1 VADHDPAQ
9 VREAAPLPSLDAG
22 ADQALLNFAWAEQ
35 FVRGLETAGV
45 RDACICPGSR
55 SAPLV
60 LALDRSGIRIH
71 VAVDERAGAYF
82 ALGLAKASRRP
93 VAILTTSGTAAAN
106 LHPAVVEAFHS
117 RVPLLVLTADRPP
130 ELRETGA
137 AQTIDQ
143 IKLFGTAVRWFH
155 EVGTPS
161 PEPDSL
167 RYVAALAV
175 RAARECSRPP
185 AGPVH
190 LNFAFREPLVPA
202 PDAIPRR
209 TGERDAGPGA
219 PVSEEAPAS
228 STAPAPSDVARAARL
243 LRSRRH
249 GLLACGPDSD
259 GGGFPEAIARLA
271 AITGYP
277 ILADPASQVRYG
289 SHDRSRVCGAY
300 DAFLRSEAFARAQA
314 PEVVLQFGAALTSRA
329 YHLYV
334 ARHPNALH
342 LLVDEGGLWRDPSH
356 RATERFVAGAA
367 PFAAALAESLA
378 RGSDPL
384 PRWNE
389 AFARAERAATDA
401 VRAYRTDRRTLSEGP
416 LVADFL
422 ESAPE
427 GTIVYAGNS
436 MVIRDL
442 DGYANGSGRRVRVL
456 ANRGANGIDGIVS
469 SGLGASAAN
478 EGPVLVITGDLSF
491 HHDLNGLAAFRNAD
505 LAATIV
511 VMNND
516 GGGIFSFLP
525 IARHGAAFERYFG
538 TPHGL
543 EFSSAAALYGLPYLC
558 PESPEEARAR
568 VAESLSRRERLI
580 VEIRTNRDENRA
592 SHQDASSRAI
602 RAVEAT
608 LA

>member
-71 VAVDERAGAYF
+71 VALDERAGAYF

>member
-167 RYVAALAV
+167 RYVAGLAV

-300 DAFLRSEAFARAQA
+300 DTFLRSEAFARAQA

>member
-1 VADHDPAQ
+1 MADRDPSAI
-9 VREAAPLPSLDAG
+9 REAAPLVPGAG
-22 ADQALLNFAWAEQ
+22 AADTAMLNVLWSER
-35 FVRGLETAGV
+35 FVRGLENAGI
-45 RDACICPGSR
+45 RDACLCPGSR

-71 VAVDERAGAYF
+71 VALDERAGAYF

-106 LHPAVVEAFHS
+106 LHPAVVEAYHS

-130 ELRETGA
+130 ELRNTGA

-143 IKLFGTAVRWFH
+143 IQLFGTAVRWFH
-155 EVGTPS
+155 EVGTPAS
-161 PEPDSL
+161 EPDSM
-167 RYVAALAV
+167 RYVSALAL
-175 RAARECSRPP
+175 RAARECMGPP

-190 LNFAFREPLVPA
+190 LNFAFREPLVPE
-202 PDAIPRR
+202 PDAIATR
-209 TGERDAGPGA
+209 AGADSADPGVPNLEEHA
-219 PVSEEAPAS
+219 PIAV
-228 STAPAPSDVARAARL
+228 TPAPSDVARAARL

-249 GLLACGPDSD
+249 GLLVCGPESD
-259 GGGFPEAIARLA
+259 GSGFPEAIAKLA
-271 AITGYP
+271 AVTGYP

-300 DAFLRSEAFARAQA
+300 DLFLRSEAFARAQA
-314 PEVVLQFGAALTSRA
+314 PEVVLQFGAPLTSRA
-329 YHLYV
+329 YHLYA
-334 ARHPNALH
+334 ARHPNQLH
-342 LLVDEGGLWRDPSH
+342 LLVDDGGVWRDPAN
-356 RATERFVAGAA
+356 RATERFVASAA
-367 PFAAALAESLA
+367 PFAAALADALA

-389 AFARAERAATDA
+389 AFRLAERAASEA
-401 VRAYRTDRRTLSEGP
+401 IRAYREDRRTLCEGP

-422 ESAPE
+422 ENAPE
-427 GTIVYAGNS
+427 NTIVYAGNS
-436 MVIRDL
+436 MIIRDL
-442 DGYANGSGRRVRVL
+442 DGFAPGSARRVRVL

-469 SGLGASAAN
+469 SGLGASAAGS
-478 EGPVLVITGDLSF
+478 GPALIITGDLSF
-491 HHDLNGLAAFRNAD
+491 HHDLNGLSALRDPN

-543 EFSSAAALYGLPYLC
+543 EFSSAAALYGIPYAC
-558 PESPEEARAR
+558 PSSPEEARSR
-568 VAESLSRRERLI
+568 VTDSLNHRERCI
-580 VEIRTNRDENRA
+580 VEIRTDREENRA
-592 SHQDASSRAI
+592 SHQDAWNRAI
-602 RAVEAT
+602 RAVEAA

>member
-1 VADHDPAQ
+1 M
-9 VREAAPLPSLDAG
+9 
-22 ADQALLNFAWAEQ
+22 LNVLWAER
-35 FVRGLETAGV
+35 FVRGLEAAGV
-45 RDACICPGSR
+45 QNACLCPGSR

-60 LALDRSGIRIH
+60 LALDRSKIRIH
-71 VAVDERAGAYF
+71 VGLDERASAYF
-82 ALGLAKASRRP
+82 ALGLAKASGRP

-106 LHPAVVEAFHS
+106 LYPAVVEASHS

-130 ELRETGA
+130 ELRDTGA

-161 PEPDSL
+161 PEPESL
-167 RYVAALAV
+167 RYMTALAV
-175 RAARECSRPP
+175 RAARECARPP

-190 LNFAFREPLVPA
+190 LNFPFREPLVPE
-202 PDAIPRR
+202 PDAMARR
-209 TGERDAGPGA
+209 ANEDEVEPA
-219 PVSEEAPAS
+219 PFVFEEAPAS
-228 STAPAPSDVARAARL
+228 STPPAPGDVARAARL

-249 GLLACGPDSD
+249 GLLVSGPEND
-259 GGGFPEAIARLA
+259 GRGFPEAIATLA
-271 AITGYP
+271 AVTGYP

-289 SHDRSRVCGAY
+289 PHDRSRVCGAY
-300 DAFLRSEAFARAQA
+300 DGFLRSDAFARTQA
-314 PEVVLQFGAALTSRA
+314 PEVVLQFGAPLTSKA

-334 ARHPNALH
+334 ARHPSALH
-342 LLVDEGGLWRDPSH
+342 LLVDDGGAWRDPSH
-356 RATERFVAGAA
+356 RATERIVAGSA
-367 PFAAALAESLA
+367 PFAAALAEALT

-389 AFARAERAATDA
+389 AFARAERAASDA
-401 VRAYRTDRRTLSEGP
+401 IHATRAGRSTISEGP
-416 LVADFL
+416 LVADLL
-422 ESAPE
+422 ESAPD
-427 GTIVYAGNS
+427 GTIVFAGNS
-436 MVIRDL
+436 MIIRDL
-442 DGYANGSGRRVRVL
+442 DGYATGTERCLRVL

-478 EGPVLVITGDLSF
+478 EGPTLVITGDLSF
-491 HHDLNGLAAFRNAD
+491 HHDLNGLAALRDPSLN
-505 LAATIV
+505 ATIV
-511 VMNND
+511 ILNND

-543 EFSSAAALYGLPYLC
+543 EFSSAAALYGIPYVC
-558 PESPEEARAR
+558 PGSAEEARTR
-568 VAESLSRRERLI
+568 VAESLRHRERLI
-580 VEIRTNRDENRA
+580 VEMRTNREENRT
-592 SHQDASSRAI
+592 SHQDGWNRVV